1 MNDIFARLSTQTQN
15 LFRQEQTRPAASRL
29 FSRLKHM
36 LGLDHPGTLK
46 YYLLLLLFLAA
57 LGLFA
62 ARFEIVRAFPRAEA
76 FYAALGIE
84 AKIVGEGLEFQNVVR
99 REYEEDYVR
108 KLEIKGYIANTNPF
122 EVEMP
127 LIRVEVL
134 DKNTNLLQ
142 ALNDKTPLAVLEA
155 EGRMAF
161 RIVLNRPSPL
171 AKYVVLTFVKKQP
184 AD

>member
-1 MNDIFARLSTQTQN
+1 MSCAANMRKIM
-15 LFRQEQTRPAASRL
+15 TRVQ
-29 FSRLKHM
+29 KE
-36 LGLDHPGTLK
+36 
-46 YYLLLLLFLAA
+46 
-57 LGLFA
+57 
-62 ARFEIVRAFPRAEA
+62 RFF
-76 FYAALGIE
+76 
-84 AKIVGEGLEFQNVVR
+84 N
-99 REYEEDYVR
+99 EEDYVR

>member
-1 MNDIFARLSTQTQN
+1 M
-15 LFRQEQTRPAASRL
+15 
-29 FSRLKHM
+29 
-36 LGLDHPGTLK
+36 
-46 YYLLLLLFLAA
+46 
-57 LGLFA
+57 
-62 ARFEIVRAFPRAEA
+62 
-76 FYAALGIE
+76 GIE

-142 ALNDKTPLAVLEA
+142 ALNDKTPLTVLEA

>member
-1 MNDIFARLSTQTQN
+1 
-15 LFRQEQTRPAASRL
+15 
-29 FSRLKHM
+29 M

-62 ARFEIVRAFPRAEA
+62 ARFEIVRAFPQAEA

-108 KLEIKGYIANTNPF
+108 KLEIKGYIANTNPLKLKCRLF
-122 EVEMP
+122 GSKS
-127 LIRVEVL
+127 LI
-134 DKNTNLLQ
+134 
-142 ALNDKTPLAVLEA
+142 KTPTS
-155 EGRMAF
+155 F
-161 RIVLNRPSPL
+161 RL
-171 AKYVVLTFVKKQP
+171 
-184 AD
+184 